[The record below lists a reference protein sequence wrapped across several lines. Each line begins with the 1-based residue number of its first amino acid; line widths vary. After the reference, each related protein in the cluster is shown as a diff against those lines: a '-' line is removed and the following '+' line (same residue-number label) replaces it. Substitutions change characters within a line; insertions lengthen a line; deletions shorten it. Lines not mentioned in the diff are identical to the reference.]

1 MIVEEVISGGIAD
14 QLGVEPG
21 DRLKSINNETVRD
34 ILDYRFLT
42 CAEIIS
48 VLLKKESGEE
58 WLLDI
63 EKDCEEDLGICFKQ
77 EGLGRIKRCQN
88 NCVFCFLAQMPKG
101 MRKTLYFNDDDYRL
115 SFLHGNFI
123 TLTNLSKTDL
133 ERIVK
138 LRLTPLYISVHTT
151 DAALRNKMLN
161 NPRAGKIMEQ
171 LAFLAQGGIRMQTQ
185 AVVCPGIN
193 DGLELQKTIEDL
205 YSLWPA
211 VNSLAV
217 VPVGLTCYRDG
228 LFPLQG
234 FTREKALDVL
244 ALVEKSQKLFLKQ
257 GGYPFV
263 FAGDEFYLAAG
274 HEFPSAL
281 KYGGFPQTENGVGL
295 ARLFIDEWAKTSKKL
310 PEELPAP
317 ASATIVTGTAGQ
329 KLLIPVINRL
339 NSVKNLQ
346 VSLRVIENSFFGER
360 VTVAGLL
367 TPDDVYSTLKGTDL
381 GDVVVIPSIML
392 KKDESVFLDGSRV
405 NDLAGKL
412 KVNIAVTDGPHGIA
426 EAVFSNRKKCSCE
439 KEISCLSQL

>member
-1 MIVEEVISGGIAD
+1 MIIEEVIPGTIAD

-21 DRLKSINNETVRD
+21 DRLKLINNESVRD

-48 VLLKKESGEE
+48 VLLKKKSGEE

-63 EKDCEEDLGICFKQ
+63 EKDYEEDLGICFKQ
-77 EGLGRIKRCQN
+77 EGLGRIKRCRN
-88 NCVFCFLAQMPKG
+88 NCIFCFLAQMPRG

-123 TLTNLSKTDL
+123 TLTNLNKRDL

-138 LRLTPLYISVHTT
+138 LRLSPLYISVHTT
-151 DAALRNKMLN
+151 NAGLRNKMLN
-161 NPRAGKIMEQ
+161 NRRSEKIMDQ

-185 AVVCPGIN
+185 AVVCPEIN
-193 DGLELQKTIEDL
+193 DGQELQKTIEDL

-217 VPVGLTCYRDG
+217 VPVGLTRYRDG

-234 FTREKALDVL
+234 FTREKARDVL
-244 ALVEKSQKLFLKQ
+244 ALVEKSQKRCLKQ

-274 HEFPSAL
+274 LEFPGAL
-281 KYGGFPQTENGVGL
+281 KYGGFPQAENGVGL

-310 PEELPAP
+310 PEELSVPEK
-317 ASATIVTGTAGQ
+317 ATIVTGGAGR
-329 KLLIPVINRL
+329 KLLIPVIEKLNR
-339 NSVKNLQ
+339 VKNLK
-346 VSLRVIENSFFGER
+346 VSLSVIENSFFGEK
-360 VTVAGLL
+360 VTAAGLL
-367 TPDDVYSTLKGTDL
+367 TPADVYSTLTGAEL
-381 GDVVVIPSIML
+381 GDMVVIPSIML
-392 KKDESVFLDGSRV
+392 KKDEPVFLDGSRV

-412 KVNIAVTDGPHGIA
+412 KAKVVVADGPRGIV
-426 EAVFSNRKKCSCE
+426 EAIFSNQKNVITKRGYHA
-439 KEISCLSQL
+439 

>member
-1 MIVEEVISGGIAD
+1 MIIEEVVSGGIAD

-21 DRLKSINNETVRD
+21 DRLKSINGELVGD

-58 WLLDI
+58 WILDI
-63 EKDCEEDLGICFKQ
+63 EKDYEEDLGICFKQ

-88 NCVFCFLAQMPKG
+88 NCIFCFLAQMPKG

-123 TLTNLSKTDL
+123 TLTNLSKRDL

-138 LRLTPLYISVHTT
+138 LRLFPLYISVHTT
-151 DAALRNKMLN
+151 NASLRNKMLN
-161 NPRAGKIMEQ
+161 NPRSGKIMEQ
-171 LAFLAQGGIRMQTQ
+171 LAILAQGGIGMHTQ

-193 DGLELQKTIEDL
+193 DGPELQKTINDL

-217 VPVGLTCYRDG
+217 VPAGLTRYREG
-228 LFPLQG
+228 LFPLKG
-234 FTREKALDVL
+234 FTREKARDVL
-244 ALVEKSQKLFLKQ
+244 ALVEESQKWCLKQ

-274 HEFPSAL
+274 REFPGAL
-281 KYGGFPQTENGVGL
+281 RYGGFPQTENGVGI
-295 ARLFIDEWAKTSKKL
+295 ARLFMDEWAKISKKL
-310 PEELPAP
+310 PEEPPAP
-317 ASATIVTGTAGQ
+317 ISATIVTGVAGR
-329 KLLIPVINRL
+329 KLLIPVIDRL
-339 NSVKNLQ
+339 NRVKRLK
-346 VSLRVIENSFFGER
+346 VDLRVIENSFFGEK

-367 TPDDVYSTLKGTDL
+367 TPDDVYRTLKDTEL

-392 KKDESVFLDGSRV
+392 KKDEPVFLDGSRLK
-405 NDLAGKL
+405 DLAEKL
-412 KVNIAVTDGPHGIA
+412 KANVVLADGPRGIV
-426 EAVFSNRKKCSCE
+426 EVIFSDKKKAVMKRGYHA
-439 KEISCLSQL
+439 

>member
-1 MIVEEVISGGIAD
+1 MIVEEVIPGRIAD

-21 DRLKSINNETVRD
+21 DRVKTINGEPVRD

-63 EKDCEEDLGICFKQ
+63 EKDYEEDLGICFKQ

-88 NCVFCFLAQMPKG
+88 NCIFCFLAQMPKG

-123 TLTNLSKTDL
+123 TLTNLSKRDL

-151 DAALRNKMLN
+151 NASLRNKMLN
-161 NPRAGKIMEQ
+161 NPRSWKIMEQ
-171 LAFLAQGGIRMQTQ
+171 LAFLAEGGIMMQAQ

-193 DGLELQKTIEDL
+193 DGPELQKTIGDL

-217 VPVGLTCYRDG
+217 VPVGLTRYRDG

-244 ALVEKSQKLFLKQ
+244 ALVEKSQKLCLKQ

-274 HEFPSAL
+274 HEFPGAL
-281 KYGGFPQTENGVGL
+281 RYGGFPQTENGVGL
-295 ARLFIDEWAKTSKKL
+295 ARLFMDEWAKTSRKL
-310 PEELPAP
+310 PEELPVP
-317 ASATIVTGTAGQ
+317 RSATIVTGAAGQ
-329 KLLIPVINRL
+329 KLLIPVIDRL
-339 NSVKNLQ
+339 SRVKNLT
-346 VSLRVIENSFFGER
+346 VNLRVIENRFFGEK

-367 TPDDVYSTLKGTDL
+367 TPDDVYSILKGTEL
-381 GDVVVIPSIML
+381 GDVVVIPSMML
-392 KKDESVFLDGSRV
+392 KKDEPVFLDGSRV
-405 NDLAGKL
+405 RDLAGKL
-412 KVNIAVTDGPHGIA
+412 KANIAVADGPRGIV
-426 EAVFSNRKKCSCE
+426 EAVFSDKTSMPLKRY
-439 KEISCLSQL
+439 QLQG